1 MASQGVWLSAYVAG
15 HKEANM
21 IISHKHKFIF
31 LKTNKTAGT
40 SIEIALSEFC
50 GEEDIITPISY
61 KDEQTRKSL
70 GFRGAQNYKAHFSQY
85 LLSDWIRF
93 FIKGKRK
100 QFYDHICARKVKG
113 LIREELWNR
122 YYKFCFERNP
132 WDRVISLYYFKTSEP
147 RPSISEFI
155 ESGKISV
162 LKKRGFLIY
171 TIGGELAVDRVYLYE
186 NLYNEIEKISKRFG
200 FPHRPNLPNAKGNY
214 RIDKRHYREIL
225 SHEERLKIAKIF
237 AKEIE
242 LFGYEY

>member
-1 MASQGVWLSAYVAG
+1 
-15 HKEANM
+15 M
-21 IISHKHKFIF
+21 IISHKRKFIF

-50 GEEDIITPISY
+50 GEKDIITPIFP
-61 KDEQTRKSL
+61 KDEQVRKSL
-70 GFRGAQNYKAHFSQY
+70 GFRGSQNYKIPFPQY
-85 LLSDWIRF
+85 LLSDWISF

-100 QFYDHICARKVKG
+100 QLYDHICASKVKG
-113 LIREELWNR
+113 LIGEEVWNR

-132 WDRVISLYYFKTSEP
+132 WDRVISLYYFQTREP

-155 ESGKISV
+155 ESGKVSI
-162 LKKRGFLIY
+162 LKQRGFLLY
-171 TIGGELAVDRVYLYE
+171 TIDGELAVDKVYLYE

-225 SHEERLKIAKIF
+225 SHEERLKITKMF
-237 AKEIE
+237 AQEIN